1 MAYTIDKHTYLMY
14 NIIMNDKS
22 EFMTNVILSGI
33 NGILAISVDD
43 VSKIIALIGMFVSVL
58 YNIFIIIRAIVRHIR
73 GRHAAKQKDCD
84 CSETIGEAIEEIIDE
99 VKDEQKK
106 L

>member
-1 MAYTIDKHTYLMY
+1 MY

-33 NGILAISVDD
+33 NGILAISVDNISQI
-43 VSKIIALIGMFVSVL
+43 VALIGMAVSVL
-58 YNIFIIIRAIVRHIR
+58 YNIFIIIRAVVRHIK

-99 VKDEQKK
+99 VKDGKKK

>member
-1 MAYTIDKHTYLMY
+1 MY
-14 NIIMNDKS
+14 NISMKDKS
-22 EFMTNVILSGI
+22 EFVTNFILSGL

-43 VSKIIALIGMFVSVL
+43 ISQIVALVGMSVSVM
-58 YNIFIIIRAIVRHIR
+58 YNIFIIIRAVVRHIK
-73 GRHAAKQKDCD
+73 GRHAINKTDCD
-84 CSETIGEAIEEIIDE
+84 CAETIGDAIEEIIDE